1 MRSNVKSAIATP
13 FLASLIMLAMTSTA
27 RAGDKGCSNRTLSG
41 SYGAT
46 LTGTVNGEPFA
57 ALDSVTSD
65 GHGNITGTGT
75 ISLDGTII
83 PSTFTA
89 TYTVNS
95 DCTGSFS
102 SSSGT
107 TENLVIT
114 QDGSEVQFI
123 VTATALGPATVTG
136 SAKSLGK

>member
-1 MRSNVKSAIATP
+1 MRFKVKSAIAST
-13 FLASLIMLAMTSTA
+13 FLAGAVVLAMTSSVWA
-27 RAGDKGCSNRTLSG
+27 AAKACSNATLSG

-46 LTGTVNGEPFA
+46 LTGTVSGLPFA
-57 ALDSVTSD
+57 ALDTVTSD
-65 GHGNITGTGT
+65 GNGNITGTGT
-75 ISLDGTII
+75 ISLNGTII

-89 TYTVNS
+89 TYTVNP

-107 TENLVIT
+107 TENLVISK
-114 QDGSEVQFI
+114 DGSEVQFI

-136 SAKSLGK
+136 SAKSLGN